1 MLPHVVWRGGVG
13 ILEMRDVPYVVVGA
27 AGSCLGYP
35 AHHGIAIAI
44 PVLVLEQR
52 PDTNI
57 FCVPEQ
63 DLVVRRSPRNSLS
76 FGVPANSRPEVN
88 PLLHA
93 SLFAFV
99 SWRLQNSEHRKKY
112 NKWGVSKNTNIQNK
126 PGSLI
131 LLRFWSQ
138 P

>member
-1 MLPHVVWRGGVG
+1 MWDVV
-13 ILEMRDVPYVVVGA
+13 YVVVGA
-27 AGSCLGYP
+27 AGSRLGYP
-35 AHHGIAIAI
+35 AHHGISIVI

-52 PDTNI
+52 SDTNI
-57 FCVPEQ
+57 FCVSEQ

-88 PLLHA
+88 PLLHS

-112 NKWGVSKNTNIQNK
+112 KSM
-126 PGSLI
+126 
-131 LLRFWSQ
+131 
-138 P
+138 